1 MKILEFVTNKLSKA
15 KIISLIVVHAFGYRN
30 SQAQNSVLS
39 SDLWYKIAVT
49 EPGIY
54 RIDYDFLRD
63 MGVNTTSIDPRNIG
77 LFGYGGGM
85 LPQENNAS
93 RPQDLPENA
102 IFVSGEADGQFE
114 NSDYILFYAQSP
126 DLAGYNFEG
135 VLQYS
140 KNLYSDT
147 TFYFIRIGSNPGKR
161 LTTIS
166 NEGLD
171 HPKISSFDDFMYHED
186 DRINMISTGREWYG
200 KAFNSLSRELEI
212 EFNVDGILPSST
224 IRLRSAVMA
233 QSFGQSSF
241 NLTING
247 AQVGDQVIT
256 PIPGGTYDI
265 KGSDHVNLFSIPV
278 SDIPS
283 SENGLAI
290 GYEFNPATSGSST
303 GYFNYVI
310 IEFSRELGLYN
321 DQTRFRSVESVSNA
335 FSTYEINTNSE
346 NIQIWDI
353 TDPQNALNQEFSTDG
368 SGKVKFGVSS
378 SSLHEFIILEGSD
391 IPKPVPIGDVP
402 SQNLHGLGIPDGLII
417 THPRFKSEARR
428 LANFRSSNDNL
439 TVEVVTT
446 DEIYNEFSSGRQD
459 ISAIRDFV
467 RFLYS
472 GSGNLRYVLLFGDG
486 SFDYKKR
493 TIIDANFVLIYEARN
508 SLHPI
513 FSYSSDDY
521 FAILD
526 DDEGFWEE
534 SEAGD
539 HLLDLGVGRLPI
551 KTLKEAEIVVDK
563 LIDYATNESSLG
575 SWRNELVFVADDGDF
590 NIHQRDADN
599 LATFVD
605 QQFPSYN
612 PNKIYLDAFTQ
623 VATPNGGQTAKGA
636 TEAINE
642 AITQGSLIFN
652 FTGHGNENIWC
663 EEGILNQSIISGWTN
678 RDRMPLFITAT
689 CEFGRYDNP
698 DLLSGG
704 ELLVLSEKGGAIAVL
719 TTSRPVFSN
728 TNFLLNEAFYNNVFK
743 KIDGQFPRLGDII
756 KGTKNGSL
764 RGPVNRGFALLG
776 DPMMM
781 LSYPQYDIN
790 ITELNGL
797 PLNIEGDTIK
807 AQTLTKIKGEI
818 VDGLGILQTSFSG
831 ILSATVFDKPTEKT
845 TLGNESNPTIFEERN
860 SVIFR
865 GDISIINGKFEL
877 EFVVPKNISYII
889 KKGKISFYARS
900 SGLIDANGANIEL
913 KIGGSSD
920 DVVKDNT
927 PPNIEIYLNN
937 DSFVS
942 GDEIGPNPLLIAKF
956 FDDNGINISEAGIGQ
971 NISAKLGNGDL
982 INLNPFYR
990 AALDSYQHGTVRY
1003 PFSELEEGHHTLLL
1017 KVFDTHNNRTERII
1031 EFFVTSDA
1039 KNRISNVINYPNPVS
1054 RRTTFSFS
1062 HQHTSENL
1070 KIVIRVFNLKGD
1082 IVRILR
1088 AEVFDTSGTI
1098 DAISWDRT
1106 DENGSR
1112 VNNGIYIYQVV
1123 VQSIDGDIG
1132 TAHQKLIVID

>member
-1 MKILEFVTNKLSKA
+1 MSKSITNELSKL
-15 KIISLIVVHAFGYRN
+15 KIISLLVIHSLGYSI

-39 SDLWYKIAVT
+39 SNSWYKIAVT

-54 RIDYDFLRD
+54 RIDSDFLRD
-63 MGVNTTSIDPRNIG
+63 IGINTTSIDPRNIG

-93 RPQDLPENA
+93 RNQDLPENA
-102 IFVSGEADGQFE
+102 IFVSGEGDGQFG
-114 NSDYILFYAQSP
+114 NNDFILFYGQTP
-126 DLAGYNFEG
+126 DLAGYSPEG
-135 VLQYS
+135 MLQYS

-147 TFYFIRIGSNPGKR
+147 TFYFIRIGGNPGKR

-171 HPKISSFDDFMYHED
+171 HPRINSFDDFMYHEE
-186 DRINMISTGREWYG
+186 DRINMLSTGREWYER
-200 KAFNSLSRELEI
+200 ALNSISRELEI
-212 EFNVDGILPSST
+212 EFEVDGILPLST
-224 IRLRSAVMA
+224 IQLRSAVMA

-241 NLTING
+241 DLTING
-247 AQVGDQVIT
+247 IQVGNQVIA
-256 PIPGGTYDI
+256 PIPEGTYDI
-265 KGSDHVNLFSIPV
+265 KGSDHVNVFSIPV

-283 SENGLAI
+283 SESILMLS
-290 GYEFNPATSGSST
+290 YKFNPASSGSST
-303 GYFNYVI
+303 GYFNNVL
-310 IEFSRELGLYN
+310 IEFRRNLKLYN
-321 DQTRFRSVESVSNA
+321 NQTMFRSVESLSNP
-335 FSTYEINTNSE
+335 FSTYEISTGTES
-346 NIQIWDI
+346 IQIWDI
-353 TDPQNALNQEFSTDG
+353 TDPQNALNQEFDTDG
-368 SGKVKFGVSS
+368 SGKVKFGASS
-378 SSLHEFIILEGSD
+378 ATLREFIILQGSD
-391 IPKPVPIGDVP
+391 FQKPIPIGEVP
-402 SQNLHGLGIPDGLII
+402 SQNLHGLSIPDGLIV
-417 THPRFKSEARR
+417 THPRFISEARR

-439 TVEVVTT
+439 KVEVVTT
-446 DEIYNEFSSGRQD
+446 EEIYNEFSSGRQD

-467 RFLYS
+467 KYMYR
-472 GSGNLRYVLLFGDG
+472 GSSNLRYVLLFGDG
-486 SFDYKKR
+486 SYDYKKR
-493 TIIDANFVLIYEARN
+493 AIVDTNFVPIYEARN

-539 HLLDLGVGRLPI
+539 HLLDIGVGRLPV
-551 KTLKEAEIVVDK
+551 KTLKEANIVVDK
-563 LIDYATNESSLG
+563 LIDYAIKESSLG
-575 SWRNELVFVADDGDF
+575 SWRNEVVFVADDGDF

-605 QQFPSYN
+605 QQFPAYN

-623 VATPNGGQTAKGA
+623 VALPNGVETAKGV
-636 TEAINE
+636 TDAINE

-652 FTGHGNENIWC
+652 FTGHGNENLWC
-663 EEGILNQSIISGWTN
+663 QEGILNQSIISGWTN

-704 ELLVLSEKGGAIAVL
+704 ELLVLSEKGGAIALL

-756 KGTKNGSL
+756 KGTKNESL

-776 DPMMM
+776 DPMMI
-781 LSYPQYDIN
+781 LAYPKYNII
-790 ITELNGL
+790 ITELNGRS
-797 PLNIEGDTIK
+797 LNAEGDTIK
-807 AQTLTKIKGEI
+807 AQTLTSIKGEI
-818 VDGLGILQTSFSG
+818 VDNERILQTSFNG

-845 TLGNESNPTIFEERN
+845 TLGNESNPTIFEERT
-860 SVIFR
+860 SAIFR
-865 GDISIINGKFEL
+865 GDVSIVNGKL
-877 EFVVPKNISYII
+877 KLDFVVPKNISYII
-889 KKGKISFYARS
+889 KEGKISFYAKS

-913 KIGGSSD
+913 KIGGSADEVTKD
-920 DVVKDNT
+920 DT
-927 PPNIEIYLNN
+927 PPEMEIYLND
-937 DSFVS
+937 DSFIS

-956 FDDNGINISEAGIGQ
+956 FDDNGINISEIGIGQ
-971 NISAKLGNGDL
+971 NISARLDNGDP

-990 AALDSYQHGTVRY
+990 AELDNYQRGVLRY
-1003 PFSELEEGHHTLLL
+1003 PLSELEEGRHSLII
-1017 KVFDTHNNRTERII
+1017 KAFDTHNNGTERTI
-1031 EFFVTSDA
+1031 EFFVTADA

-1054 RRTTFSFS
+1054 DRTTFLFS
-1062 HQHTSENL
+1062 HQHISENL

-1082 IVRILR
+1082 IVRILK
-1088 AEVFDTSGTI
+1088 AEVFDTTGTI
-1098 DAISWDRT
+1098 DALSWDRT

-1112 VNNGIYIYQVV
+1112 VDNGIYLYQIV
-1123 VQSIDGDIG
+1123 VQSIDGAIG
-1132 TAHQKLIVID
+1132 LAHQKLIVID